1 MSNSLI
7 ITERGNLNDPAVIV
21 IDLKWMRK
29 LRNYDQS
36 LFNFFVASIFSNDP
50 WKEPWAQKAHGYGI
64 NEVDN
69 RFNAGHTAGVD
80 INLEW
85 IRAMEK
91 MITSQWSSKHWNWI
105 KKNVPPKV
113 MTGWD
118 MQIGG
123 EEAPYVFGY
132 IMDQEKDVEELII
145 ITSYNTTIEVL
156 VGADTDYTIRFIGE
170 ADGATPSEG
179 VMIEDP
185 KSVVGN
191 LGIGRSG
198 DSPGVN
204 TGDGNFSA
212 VTLIPKG
219 IYRLANLSDESMF
232 RAAIN
237 YIQIRS

>member
-21 IDLKWMRK
+21 IDLKWMRE

-36 LFNFFVASIFSNDP
+36 LFNFFVASLFSNDP
-50 WKEPWAQKAHGYGI
+50 WKEPWAEKAHGYA
-64 NEVDN
+64 NDVVDN

-91 MITSQWSSKHWNWI
+91 MIKSQWSSKQWNWI

-132 IMDQEKDVEELII
+132 IMDQEKDVDELII
-145 ITSYNTTIEVL
+145 ITSYNTAIEVL

-170 ADGATPSEG
+170 DDGATPHEG
-179 VMIEDP
+179 VMIEDT
-185 KSVVGN
+185 KIN

-198 DSPGVN
+198 DSPEVN
-204 TGDGNFSA
+204 TGDDNYHA

-219 IYRLANLSDESMF
+219 I
-232 RAAIN
+232 
-237 YIQIRS
+237 

>member
-1 MSNSLI
+1 MSNRLI

-21 IDLKWMRK
+21 IDLKWMRE

-36 LFNFFVASIFSNDP
+36 LFNFFVASLFSNDP
-50 WKEPWAQKAHGYGI
+50 WKEPWAEKAHGYGSD
-64 NEVDN
+64 EVDN
-69 RFNAGHTAGVD
+69 RFTAGHKAGVD

-91 MITSQWSSKHWNWI
+91 MIKSQWSSKQWNWI

-132 IMDQEKDVEELII
+132 IMDQEKDVDELII
-145 ITSYNTTIEVL
+145 ITSYNTAIEVL
-156 VGADTDYTIRFIGE
+156 VGADTDHTIRFIGE
-170 ADGATPSEG
+170 VDGATPHEG
-179 VMIEDP
+179 VMIEDT
-185 KSVVGN
+185 KMN

-198 DSPGVN
+198 DSPAVN
-204 TGDGNFSA
+204 TGDNNYQSI
-212 VTLIPKG
+212 TLIPKG
-219 IYRLANLSDESMF
+219 IYRLANLSDGSMF

-237 YIQIRS
+237 YMRIRS

>member
-21 IDLKWMRK
+21 IDLKWMKK

-36 LFNFFVASIFSNDP
+36 LFNFFVASLFSNDP
-50 WKEPWAQKAHGYGI
+50 WKEPWAEKAHGYGSD
-64 NEVDN
+64 EVDN

-123 EEAPYVFGY
+123 EEAPRVFGY
-132 IMDQEKDVEELII
+132 IMDQEKDVDELII
-145 ITSYNTTIEVL
+145 ITNYNTAIEVL
-156 VGADTDYTIRFIGE
+156 VGADKDYTIRFIGE
-170 ADGATPSEG
+170 AGEVAGPHEG
-179 VMIEDP
+179 VMIEDS
-185 KSVVGN
+185 KLN
-191 LGIGRSG
+191 LGIGRAG

-204 TGDGNFSA
+204 TGGGILNDHA

>member
-1 MSNSLI
+1 MSNRLI
-7 ITERGNLNDPAVIV
+7 ITERGNLNDPAVII
-21 IDLKWMRK
+21 IDLKWMRE
-29 LRNYDQS
+29 LRNYDKS
-36 LFNFFVASIFSNDP
+36 LFNFFVASVFSNDP
-50 WKEPWAQKAHGYGI
+50 WKEPWAEKAHGYDDI
-64 NEVDN
+64 DE

-123 EEAPYVFGY
+123 EEAPHVFGY
-132 IMDQEKDVEELII
+132 IMDHIEKDVNELII
-145 ITSYNTTIEVL
+145 ITSYDTAIEVL
-156 VGADTDYTIRFIGE
+156 VGADTDHTIRFIDE
-170 ADGATPSEG
+170 DDGATPNEG
-179 VMIEDP
+179 VIIENPIMD
-185 KSVVGN
+185 

-198 DSPGVN
+198 DSPGIN
-204 TGDGNFSA
+204 YSIDENDTGYGY
-212 VTLIPKG
+212 VTLIPRG
-219 IYRLANLSDESMF
+219 IYRLANLSDVSIF

-237 YIQIRS
+237 YTVIRS